1 MVPLPGMNFGKF
13 AFGALI
19 LAIGVVLLAVRA
31 GFTHPDTPIVLLRYW
46 PVLLIAFGL
55 AFLAG
60 AIKNPMLGC
69 LAILLILGGTAFGM
83 YWIHG
88 MDKRGKLTHGASN
101 LDLGKSGLSS
111 LLLRV
116 TTFAGSFDLDGSP
129 SKVLSVERHDA
140 AADSSVG
147 YRFDVGGGK
156 GVLVWPRSGGTFSIS
171 TPGAKLVVHAP
182 HSLPLG
188 VMWSGR
194 MASMHANL
202 TRLSPTRCDLHE
214 ILYSAR
220 IDFSDAG
227 RPEEIK
233 VWGLLS
239 EVTVRI
245 PADCPVRV
253 ISKSPFVLRSL
264 PSDFEQHAL
273 GRNAKERV
281 DAAEGRGRAVR
292 IFVEGPFIHI
302 TIERMPLVAVELQ
315 EDSEWPELEGT
326 ASRSHSP
333 SS

>member
-1 MVPLPGMNFGKF
+1 
-13 AFGALI
+13 
-19 LAIGVVLLAVRA
+19 
-31 GFTHPDTPIVLLRYW
+31 
-46 PVLLIAFGL
+46 
-55 AFLAG
+55 
-60 AIKNPMLGC
+60 
-69 LAILLILGGTAFGM
+69 
-83 YWIHG
+83 
-88 MDKRGKLTHGASN
+88 
-101 LDLGKSGLSS
+101 
-111 LLLRV
+111 
-116 TTFAGSFDLDGSP
+116 
-129 SKVLSVERHDA
+129 
-140 AADSSVG
+140 
-147 YRFDVGGGK
+147 
-156 GVLVWPRSGGTFSIS
+156 
-171 TPGAKLVVHAP
+171 
-182 HSLPLG
+182 
-188 VMWSGR
+188 

-214 ILYSAR
+214 ILSSAR

-292 IFVEGPFIHI
+292 IFVEGPFIHL